1 MRSDEVAVVVGRGDV
16 VMTMGEVSSCCM
28 NVMFSGFSSW
38 KRSVVTCSL
47 S

>member
-16 VMTMGEVSSCCM
+16 VRTMGEVSSCCLS
-28 NVMFSGFSSW
+28 VMLSELTSC